1 MQDELERAQFEE
13 VYVWVDDIPLSR
25 PRRNI
30 HRDFSDG
37 CMLAEVV
44 QYFVPRLIELHNY
57 IPANSVKQKRQNWDL
72 LWRKVLPRFGIRPSD
87 VSTDWLVQAKPG
99 AIEKLLYMLKMKL
112 DVPDSRELND
122 SDSVNQSVTP
132 PTSERLEFS
141 PQRDASPVED
151 PADGARPSQAEPP
164 CLLPTAPLPA
174 ETDNSRRPTAVA
186 AAAATA
192 AAGAG
197 SQIPVKRSSGARGS
211 LGTGVSPEPARMGR
225 TRHTSNSKPSPAPAA
240 AAAASGPA
248 QTERNQL
255 RQLVIE
261 QTEQIAVLTAR
272 CCKLQQ
278 LLQLRDDQLRQL
290 GAGEPE

>member
-141 PQRDASPVED
+141 PHRDASPVED
-151 PADGARPSQAEPP
+151 SADGARPSQTEPP

-174 ETDNSRRPTAVA
+174 ETDNSRRPAA

-211 LGTGVSPEPARMGR
+211 LGTGAAPEPARMGR
-225 TRHTSNSKPSPAPAA
+225 TRHTSNSKPSPAPA

>member
-1 MQDELERAQFEE
+1 MTFAMQDELERVQFEE

-72 LWRKVLPRFGIRPSD
+72 LWRKVLPKFGIRPSD

-99 AIEKLLYMLKMKL
+99 AIEKLLHMLKTKL
-112 DVPDSRELND
+112 DVPDSRELTD
-122 SDSVNQSVTP
+122 SDSAHQSATP

-141 PQRDASPVED
+141 PHGDVSPGEN
-151 PADGARPSQAEPP
+151 PADGVQPSLADLP
-164 CLLPTAPLPA
+164 CPAPTAPLPA
-174 ETDNSRRPTAVA
+174 ETDNSRRPVA
-186 AAAATA
+186 GATA
-192 AAGAG
+192 GVG
-197 SQIPVKRSSGARGS
+197 SQIPVKRSSGARGN
-211 LGTGVSPEPARMGR
+211 LAAGAAPEVRSGR
-225 TRHTSNSKPSPAPAA
+225 TKHTSKPSPAA
-240 AAAASGPA
+240 AAAAAAGSLPA
-248 QTERNQL
+248 QTEKNQL

-290 GAGEPE
+290 GGGEPE

>member
-1 MQDELERAQFEE
+1 MQEELERAQFEE

-72 LWRKVLPRFGIRPSD
+72 LWRKVLPKFGIKPSD
-87 VSTDWLVQAKPG
+87 VNTDWLVQAKPG
-99 AIEKLLYMLKMKL
+99 TIEKLLYMLKKKL
-112 DVPDSRELND
+112 DVSDSRELND
-122 SDSVNQSVTP
+122 SQSVDQPETP
-132 PTSERLEFS
+132 VTSERLEYSAHTDSS
-141 PQRDASPVED
+141 PRGS
-151 PADGARPSQAEPP
+151 PADEIQPSEPDPPRPV
-164 CLLPTAPLPA
+164 PTAPLPV
-174 ETDNSRRPTAVA
+174 ENDNSRQPA
-186 AAAATA
+186 APALT
-192 AAGAG
+192 GVG
-197 SQIPVKRSSGARGS
+197 SQIPVKRASGARGIP
-211 LGTGVSPEPARMGR
+211 GAGAAPELVRPGR
-225 TRHTSNSKPSPAPAA
+225 TKLTPKAPPAAPAA
-240 AAAASGPA
+240 PSGPA
-248 QTERNQL
+248 QTELNRL
-255 RQLVIE
+255 RQLAIE

-290 GAGEPE
+290 GGGEPQ